1 MKAMIVSR
9 AKKAD
14 VILSLDRP
22 RSSVSIARKRLIL
35 LRNVVSLRTRR
46 TEKIIRMV
54 RPLLFLVL
62 GILVIQEIVW
72 WSLPVVFL
80 VMMNG
85 YLIQRVHFISALTEI
100 GSVLINLCRMEM

>member
-9 AKKAD
+9 AKKAE
-14 VILSLDRP
+14 VVLSLDRP

-35 LRNVVSLRTRR
+35 LRNVGSLRIRR
-46 TEKIIRMV
+46 TGKIIRMV

-62 GILVIQEIVW
+62 GILLIQENVW
-72 WSLPVVFL
+72 LSLPVVFL

-85 YLIQRVHFISALTEI
+85 YLIPHVHFISALTEI